1 VAIASWAQRRQNERL
16 LTGGEGDNKR
26 RRHSG
31 NYSEFGKITRA
42 DITEKSHS
50 LYQSFVVWFS
60 GLLAL
65 EFATA
70 LIVSNRT
77 PSVGEGL
84 GRLLWLIIG
93 GIAVGLVVGKFVD
106 LLERVGRP

>member
-1 VAIASWAQRRQNERL
+1 MQQKQDMKAQQVAIASLAQLRQNERL

-31 NYSEFGKITRA
+31 NYSEFGKITLA

-60 GLLAL
+60 TVATRCGIRERRMPKAFPAVCR
-65 EFATA
+65 FATHS
-70 LIVSNRT
+70 IS
-77 PSVGEGL
+77 
-84 GRLLWLIIG
+84 
-93 GIAVGLVVGKFVD
+93 
-106 LLERVGRP
+106 

>member
-1 VAIASWAQRRQNERL
+1 MQQKQDRKAQQVAIASLAQRRQNERL

-31 NYSEFGKITRA
+31 NYSEFGKITLA

-60 GLLAL
+60 SI
-65 EFATA
+65 E
-70 LIVSNRT
+70 VD
-77 PSVGEGL
+77 VGNSKTFPL
-84 GRLLWLIIG
+84 PW
-93 GIAVGLVVGKFVD
+93 
-106 LLERVGRP
+106 